1 MDSIPIILQLSGHW
15 DDNSSYVNFQVCGL
29 LIPTN
34 CNYSN
39 LVGMIC
45 NELNLQPQ
53 LTSMKIEYQV
63 KDGYPPFNI
72 VDDLQLMFYLELK
85 KREEGFTMYPLC
97 LTTEIKNIQ
106 PRSFSTWSEITTDD
120 LCVEVAHTED
130 VASNL
135 FYENMEEG
143 SKEIVA
149 DYMDYAELVCGQ
161 MVDISTE
168 ATSEDEVIEI
178 NKDMVISTKHW
189 QHISLYQIYKDK
201 ETLQIVLSQY
211 ALNNNFQYIVQKSCK
226 KEYHM
231 YPEVPHVFCIFHL
244 LSNIKSKFKKN
255 SKKIKDA
262 FFSAANAYTVK
273 KFEYHMKELDKVD
286 RRVQLF
292 LQEVGYE
299 KWAKVYS
306 LNNRYSNMTSNV
318 AESLNSVTMSIR
330 ELPIC
335 TMLESLRALVQ
346 KWSYSNRN
354 TANATSTR
362 LTTKFEEILKKN
374 YLYSVDLTVHPTN
387 HILFEVHNG
396 ERKNVV
402 DLSKRSCRA
411 TVKQINCGKCGQN
424 GHNRRT
430 CRNPKKNV

>member
-1 MDSIPIILQLSGHW
+1 
-15 DDNSSYVNFQVCGL
+15 
-29 LIPTN
+29 
-34 CNYSN
+34 
-39 LVGMIC
+39 MIC

-201 ETLQIVLSQY
+201 ETLHIVLSQY
-211 ALNNNFQYIVQKSCK
+211 ALNNNF
-226 KEYHM
+226 
-231 YPEVPHVFCIFHL
+231 
-244 LSNIKSKFKKN
+244 
-255 SKKIKDA
+255 
-262 FFSAANAYTVK
+262 
-273 KFEYHMKELDKVD
+273 
-286 RRVQLF
+286 
-292 LQEVGYE
+292 
-299 KWAKVYS
+299 
-306 LNNRYSNMTSNV
+306 
-318 AESLNSVTMSIR
+318 
-330 ELPIC
+330 
-335 TMLESLRALVQ
+335 
-346 KWSYSNRN
+346 
-354 TANATSTR
+354 
-362 LTTKFEEILKKN
+362 
-374 YLYSVDLTVHPTN
+374 
-387 HILFEVHNG
+387 
-396 ERKNVV
+396 
-402 DLSKRSCRA
+402 
-411 TVKQINCGKCGQN
+411 
-424 GHNRRT
+424 
-430 CRNPKKNV
+430 

>member
-1 MDSIPIILQLSGHW
+1 MDSIPIILQHSGHW
-15 DDNSSYVNFQVCGL
+15 DDNTSYVNFQVCGL

-45 NELNLQPQ
+45 NEFNLQPQ

-72 VDDLQLMFYLELK
+72 VDDLKLMFYLKLK
-85 KREEGFTMYPLC
+85 KRE
-97 LTTEIKNIQ
+97 
-106 PRSFSTWSEITTDD
+106 ITNPGSIIE
-120 LCVEVAHTED
+120 LKL
-130 VASNL
+130 N
-135 FYENMEEG
+135 ENR
-143 SKEIVA
+143 
-149 DYMDYAELVCGQ
+149 CF
-161 MVDISTE
+161 
-168 ATSEDEVIEI
+168 
-178 NKDMVISTKHW
+178 
-189 QHISLYQIYKDK
+189 LY
-201 ETLQIVLSQY
+201 VFV
-211 ALNNNFQYIVQKSCK
+211 ALNSLIKWWTHCIPIIVVDGTFLKSAYGGTLLVAATQDACGK
-226 KEYHM
+226 TFPLAFCVVDSENGESWEWFFIKFRKSYDIREDMTIVSDRHESIIKGAIKV

-262 FFSAANAYTVK
+262 FFSTANAYTVK

-286 RRVQLF
+286 MRVKLF
-292 LQEVGYE
+292 LEEVGYE

-306 LNNRYSNMTSNV
+306 LNDRYSNMTSNV
-318 AESLNSVTMSIR
+318 AESLNSVTMLIR

-346 KWSYSNRN
+346 KWSCSNRN

-402 DLSKRSCRA
+402 DLNKRSC
-411 TVKQINCGKCGQN
+411 TC
-424 GHNRRT
+424 NRLV
-430 CRNPKKNV
+430 CN